1 MDQARVLPHTHKSA
15 LYTLTI
21 VNKESRASFSTTK
34 TDRDFELLR
43 DHVCSVLDH
52 GHSCDALCPWFFVDV
67 QQKIPKRP
75 LFRKATHP
83 KVVDAHLHAY
93 QQLMDVLVAFIK
105 NPHNR
110 SCHRATD
117 RVPDALFDFLFRR
130 CGNSVTVDP
139 AMFAESKLRHSFNSP
154 SSSCIRRT
162 HSSSSSHSEAGD
174 CSLCCGA
181 SDACGWTTLPCG
193 HAFHDDCILDALNA
207 SLACPTCAAT
217 PV

>member
-1 MDQARVLPHTHKSA
+1 
-15 LYTLTI
+15 
-21 VNKESRASFSTTK
+21 
-34 TDRDFELLR
+34 
-43 DHVCSVLDH
+43 
-52 GHSCDALCPWFFVDV
+52 LCPWFFVDV

-83 KVVDAHLHAY
+83 KVVDAHLRAY
-93 QQLMDVLVAFIK
+93 QQLMDILVAFIK

-139 AMFAESKLRHSFNSP
+139 AMFAESKLRHSFY
-154 SSSCIRRT
+154 SSTTTSR
-162 HSSSSSHSEAGD
+162 HSEAGD

-181 SDACGWTTLPCG
+181 SDACNWTTLPCG
-193 HAFHDDCILDALNA
+193 HAFHDDCILEALNA
-207 SLACPTCAAT
+207 NLVCPECAECT
-217 PV
+217 L

>member
-1 MDQARVLPHTHKSA
+1 MSSSGLFDALSISMTQATVAPHSHKSA

-21 VNKESRASFSTTK
+21 INKESRASFSTTK

-83 KVVDAHLHAY
+83 KVVDAHLRAY
-93 QQLMDVLVAFIK
+93 QQLMDILVAFIK

-117 RVPDALFDFLFRR
+117 RVPDALFDFLFRD
-130 CGNSVTVDP
+130 GAVDP
-139 AMFAESKLRHSFNSP
+139 AVFSESKSRSSFG
-154 SSSCIRRT
+154 SSR
-162 HSSSSSHSEAGD
+162 SSHTSSRHSEAGD

-181 SDACGWTTLPCG
+181 
-193 HAFHDDCILDALNA
+193 
-207 SLACPTCAAT
+207 
-217 PV
+217 

>member
-1 MDQARVLPHTHKSA
+1 
-15 LYTLTI
+15 
-21 VNKESRASFSTTK
+21 
-34 TDRDFELLR
+34 DFELLR

-83 KVVDAHLHAY
+83 KVVDAHLHSY
-93 QQLMDVLVAFIK
+93 QQLMDILVAFIK

-117 RVPDALFDFLFRR
+117 RVPDALFDFLFRD
-130 CGNSVTVDP
+130 GAVDP
-139 AMFAESKLRHSFNSP
+139 AVFSESKSRSSFG
-154 SSSCIRRT
+154 SSR
-162 HSSSSSHSEAGD
+162 SSHTSSRHSEAGD

-181 SDACGWTTLPCG
+181 SDACSWTTLPCG

-207 SLACPTCAAT
+207 NLVCPECA
-217 PV
+217 V